1 MCLKPREV
9 RRGQGSD
16 LGLESQM
23 VVSHHVGAGKTES
36 SARAAV
42 LSRPHVLV
50 HTKVDVWRSR
60 DGLAVVPLL
69 PPCASE
75 ELLSPED

>member
-1 MCLKPREV
+1 
-9 RRGQGSD
+9 
-16 LGLESQM
+16 M